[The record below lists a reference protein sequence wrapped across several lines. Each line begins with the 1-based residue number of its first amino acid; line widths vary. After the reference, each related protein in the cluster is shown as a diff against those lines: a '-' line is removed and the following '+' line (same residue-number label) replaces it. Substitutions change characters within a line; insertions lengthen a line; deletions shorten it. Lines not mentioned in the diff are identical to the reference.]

1 MAEDVDAARLCCG
14 LQCPVLGNP
23 LPQFELINGPV
34 QPVLK
39 VCLVGLE
46 SLAGFVH
53 RATPAAEVC
62 LAAVHQD

>member
-14 LQCPVLGNP
+14 LQGPVFGYP
-23 LPQFELINGPV
+23 LPQLELIHGPV
-34 QPVLK
+34 QPVLQ

-62 LAAVHQD
+62 FAAVH